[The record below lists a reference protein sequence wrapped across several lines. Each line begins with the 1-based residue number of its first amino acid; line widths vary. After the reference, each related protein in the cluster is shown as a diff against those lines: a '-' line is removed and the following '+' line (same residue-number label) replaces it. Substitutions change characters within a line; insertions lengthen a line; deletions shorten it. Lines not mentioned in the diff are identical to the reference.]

1 MKYQYSKSRIADYYS
16 LATEMAVEI
25 MAAEIEWDVIA
36 KQLLKEGWTKVV
48 LNSLKPT
55 LGMKHSVDVVMW
67 ADENCVDL
75 FVHNGRTWY
84 FKSEKDATIF
94 MLRWA

>member
-1 MKYQYSKSRIADYYS
+1 MNYQYLNGQIADYYS
-16 LATEMAVEI
+16 LAKTEMAK
-25 MAAEIEWDVIA
+25 EIEWDVIA
-36 KQLLKEGWTKVV
+36 RQLVKEGWTKVV

-75 FVHNGRTWY
+75 FIHNGRTW
-84 FKSEKDATIF
+84 FFENEKDATIF
-94 MLRWA
+94 ILRWA

>member
-16 LATEMAVEI
+16 QANIE
-25 MAAEIEWDVIA
+25 MAAEIEWDIIA

-67 ADENCVDL
+67 ADENCVDRFL
-75 FVHNGRTWY
+75 HNGRTWY
-84 FKSEKDATIF
+84 FKSEKDATMFI
-94 MLRWA
+94 LKWA